1 MNSQEPYL
9 ANQVRFTRTKSVF
22 NFAARS
28 FSLDSTSRFDFTTG
42 LEFSLVKLAARAFYD
57 DITTKGENQPK
68 TGRSDNRGIAVVV
81 LDALTRRQWVREE
94 DLAKDLKLHSK
105 QLRRTLRFFEEEKLV
120 TRDHRRETA
129 KGAKIYS
136 AAIAATADGQ
146 QNGREGEEKIKLH
159 THSYCCLDYAQIY
172 DVVRY
177 RLHRMKKKLKD
188 ELENKNTVQE
198 YICPNCGKRYTAL
211 DALRLVSPEDEYFHC
226 ESCNGELVAESDKLA
241 AQEMG
246 DGDDNARRRRREKL
260 KDMLQ
265 KMEHGIMQHATCS
278 IMVPID
284 ISIINHLEGEDTAE
298 QHGSEDSNSSTKIAC
313 NTRLELSNSQKC
325 VLSEFAGRE
334 QLKPL
339 MDQLSRVKDLPSPEF
354 GNLHAWELRA
364 NAAVR
369 AANGDSSANDS
380 SKSSQGLG
388 FGGTPMPF
396 VGETK
401 VEVAFSGIEEK
412 GEDIKSE
419 NANSPMKVLP
429 PWMIK
434 QGMNLTKEQRGEDE
448 YVKAYY
454 AALLQRQREQE
465 EAAKTEQE
473 LLNTNIS
480 NGLNG
485 TFERQVGMKSKRD
498 ENDEDENVEWEEAP
512 PAGNTGE
519 NYKVDLNVQADASG
533 DDDED
538 DIDWEEG

>member
-1 MNSQEPYL
+1 MSIEP
-9 ANQVRFTRTKSVF
+9 F
-22 NFAARS
+22 NR
-28 FSLDSTSRFDFTTG
+28 
-42 LEFSLVKLAARAFYD
+42 LVKLTARAFYD

-81 LDALTRRQWVREE
+81 LDALTRRQWVRED

-120 TRDHRRETA
+120 TRDHRKETA

-177 RLHRMKKKLKD
+177 RAQRMKKKLKD

-198 YICPNCGKRYTAL
+198 YICPNCGKRYNAL
-211 DALRLVSPEDEYFHC
+211 DALRLVSFDDENFHC
-226 ESCNGELVAESDKLA
+226 EHCNGELVAESDKLA

-265 KMEHGIMQHATCS
+265 KME
-278 IMVPID
+278 
-284 ISIINHLEGEDTAE
+284 
-298 QHGSEDSNSSTKIAC
+298 
-313 NTRLELSNSQKC
+313 
-325 VLSEFAGRE
+325 E

-339 MDQLSRVKDLPSPEF
+339 MDQLNRVRDLPVPEF

-364 NAAVR
+364 NAAGR
-369 AANGDSSANDS
+369 ATGGDSSANDS
-380 SKSSQGLG
+380 SKSSHGLG
-388 FGGTPMPF
+388 FGTPMPF

-401 VEVAFSGIEEK
+401 VEVAFSGVDEK
-412 GEDIKSE
+412 GDIKSE
-419 NANSPMKVLP
+419 NASSPMKVLP

-434 QGMNLTKEQRGEDE
+434 QGMNLTREQRGEAKEEMKMVGTSASLQLSDEKKSITEKDDVKNIQDE

-454 AALLQRQREQE
+454 AALLQRQREQD
-465 EAAKTEQE
+465 EAAKRQQE
-473 LLNTNIS
+473 FS
-480 NGLNG
+480 NNDILNG
-485 TFERQVGMKSKRD
+485 VYGTSERQVGMKSKRD
-498 ENDEDENVEWEEAP
+498 ENEGDEDIWEEAA

-519 NYKVDLNVQADASG
+519 SYKVSDLNVQADASG
-533 DDDED
+533 DEED
-538 DIDWEEG
+538 DIWEEG